1 MVATV
6 TFTYNQKGKTMI
18 ELSRDLRD
26 MDLPTPNVYL
36 ATVSHQG
43 KTYSTFI
50 AADYSL
56 AAIRKVQRWCVDNHL
71 FRPTRGNSDTK
82 LRRFKL
88 GDYLETPEGLQ
99 QAMINAQEA
108 HERDTVLALG
118 KRHQQVNDILT
129 ELQGTSQC
137 DFASLEAQLTE
148 ALRSAA

>member
-1 MVATV
+1 
-6 TFTYNQKGKTMI
+6 MI

-82 LRRFKL
+82 LRRFRL
-88 GDYLETPEGLQ
+88 GDYLETPEGLHT
-99 QAMINAQEA
+99 ALTNAQEA
-108 HERDTVLALG
+108 HERDTVLALNE
-118 KRHQQVNDILT
+118 RRDHVNDILAD
-129 ELQGTSQC
+129 LQGTSQC
-137 DFASLEAQLTE
+137 DFEVVEQELAA
-148 ALRSAA
+148 ALRCA

>member
-1 MVATV
+1 MT
-6 TFTYNQKGKTMI
+6 I

-82 LRRFKL
+82 LRRFRL

-99 QAMINAQEA
+99 QALINAQEA
-108 HERDTVLALG
+108 HERDTLLALD
-118 KRHQQVNDILT
+118 KRRQEVNNILADL
-129 ELQGTSQC
+129 EGVSQC
-137 DFASLEAQLTE
+137 DFQAMEAQLGE
-148 ALRSAA
+148 ALRKSA